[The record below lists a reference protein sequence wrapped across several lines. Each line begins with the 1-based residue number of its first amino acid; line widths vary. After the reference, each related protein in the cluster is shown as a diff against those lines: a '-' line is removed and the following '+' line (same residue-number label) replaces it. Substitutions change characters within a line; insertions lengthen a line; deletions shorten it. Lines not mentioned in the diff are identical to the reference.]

1 MTPVDLANRYDQLR
15 QRLAMHVPGACRD
28 VSVPLPTNLDDEL
41 AFYRLVNWAY
51 IVLNEAARMPM
62 AFLMA
67 LPPLKANA
75 DLRIEVSKMRTFVA
89 HNLDAANK
97 SDLKTRSF
105 AHSWFRSACG
115 IGSPM
120 DAAQFAR
127 CSEYLGERVE
137 LALRGAVEACD
148 ALDDPTDGPAL
159 VNDLRGR
166 IDLNWEAH
174 RFDPIV
180 AEVANVLGNPGLDLI
195 EIRRRNLEAWR
206 RTLSAADEGRR
217 HEALRLKIEATLV
230 SEIADT
236 LPISAAVVS
245 KTLAITGPNAVCAAL
260 VILRD
265 VRRFAPTTG
274 VGQIIEAAGGQVLNS
289 MTRDGSE
296 LSDHLMI
303 HKGKD

>member
-1 MTPVDLANRYDQLR
+1 MTPADLANRYNQLR
-15 QRLAMHVPGACRD
+15 QRLAVHVHGACRD
-28 VSVPLPTNLDDEL
+28 ISVPLPSNLNDEL

-51 IVLNEAARMPM
+51 IVLNEAAKTPI

-75 DLRIEVSKMRTFVA
+75 ELRNDVGRMRTFVA
-89 HNLDAANK
+89 HNLDVTSK

-115 IGSPM
+115 SGNPIDP
-120 DAAQFAR
+120 AQFAK
-127 CSEYLGERVE
+127 CSTYLVEKVER
-137 LALRGAVEACD
+137 ALRGAVEACD
-148 ALDDPTDGPAL
+148 LLDDPDDGPAL

-180 AEVANVLGNPGLDLI
+180 ADVANSLGNPGLDLI
-195 EIRRRNLEAWR
+195 EIRRKNLDSWRKILTVSDETRRN
-206 RTLSAADEGRR
+206 
-217 HEALRLKIEATLV
+217 EALRLKIEATLV

-236 LPISAAVVS
+236 LPLSAVEIS
-245 KTLAITGPNAVCAAL
+245 KCLAIRGPEAVCAAL

-265 VRRFAPTTG
+265 VRRLMPATI
-274 VGQIIEAAGGQVLNS
+274 GQIIEAIGNEALNAV
-289 MTRDGSE
+289 TRDGLQGRE
-296 LSDHLMI
+296 T
-303 HKGKD
+303 GRPEAGG